1 MTTKA
6 IPQPRVSLA
15 MLQAESLLS
24 MVMAADGPLL
34 LHKPAMR
41 QFKRRGFNR
50 TDLDAAIDRLVKDGH
65 ITALGTSEGVM
76 LALTKEA
83 GTAAGE

>member
-1 MTTKA
+1 MTTKT

-41 QFKRRGFNR
+41 QFKRQGFNR
-50 TDLDAAIDRLVKDGH
+50 SDLDAAIDRLVKDGH
-65 ITALGTSEGVM
+65 ITALGTSEGVI
-76 LALTKEA
+76 LALAKEA
-83 GTAAGE
+83 ETDAGE